1 MISSKK
7 RQDVRQQPA
16 SERIRN
22 FSEVAAGFDPEAAA
36 LEAGRCLACKSKP
49 CSRGCPVGID
59 IPSFIQLIKE
69 GEPEA
74 ALKKIKER
82 NFLPAVCGRVCP
94 QEDQCEAACVL
105 NSKKASINIGALER
119 FASDFGEGG
128 RAVPSRR
135 IRRSGAMKVA
145 VVGSGPAGLTC
156 AAELATLGHGVTL
169 FESLHEA
176 GGVLVYG
183 IPEFRLPKKIVA
195 KEVAFIRS
203 LGVEIRTNI
212 LIGNSLTIEDLFA
225 QGYGAIF
232 LGTGAGLPNFLG
244 IDGEHAAG
252 VYSANEFLTRVN
264 LMKASEFPDFGT
276 PVRVGKAVVVV
287 GAGNVA
293 MDSARCARRLGA
305 KVTLVYRRTESEM
318 PARRDEIENARAE
331 GIRFELLA
339 APRRILTDERGAVA
353 SVVCQRMKL
362 GEADAS
368 GRPRPVPVP
377 DADFSVEADT
387 VIVAIGQSPNP
398 LVMKMT
404 QGLEVTSRG
413 TIKVDESGRT
423 TRTGIFAGGDI
434 TTGADT
440 VISAMGAG
448 KRVARE
454 IDAFLKKSKRKA
466 GSRHG
471 K

>member
-1 MISSKK
+1 MTFAMK
-7 RQDVRQQPA
+7 RQEVRQQPA
-16 SERIRN
+16 SERTKN
-22 FSEVAAGFDPEAAA
+22 FSEVATGFDAQAAA
-36 LEAGRCLACKSKP
+36 TEAGRCLVCKNKP

-59 IPSFIQLIKE
+59 IPSFIQLIKQ
-69 GEPEA
+69 GDPAA
-74 ALKKIKER
+74 ALKKIKEK

-105 NSKKASINIGALER
+105 NSKKAPINIGALER
-119 FASDFGEGG
+119 FASDLGEGG
-128 RAVPSRR
+128 LAAPSRR
-135 IRRSGAMKVA
+135 IRRSAATKVA

-176 GGVLVYG
+176 GGVLTYG

-195 KEVAFIRS
+195 GEVAFIRS
-203 LGVEIRTNI
+203 LGVEIKTNI
-212 LIGNSLTIEDLFA
+212 LIGNSLTIEDLFS

-232 LGTGAGLPNFLG
+232 LGTGAGLPHFLG
-244 IDGEHAAG
+244 IEGEHAAG

-264 LMKASEFPDFGT
+264 LMKASEFPDFDT
-276 PVRVGKAVVVV
+276 PVRAGKAAVVV

-305 KVTLVYRRTESEM
+305 KVTLVYRRTENEM

-353 SVVCQRMKL
+353 RVVCQRMKL
-362 GEADAS
+362 GEPDAS
-368 GRPRPVPVP
+368 GRPKPVPVP
-377 DADFSVEADT
+377 DAEFFIESDT

-398 LVMKMT
+398 LVMKTT
-404 QGLEVTSRG
+404 QGLEVTPRG
-413 TIKVDESGRT
+413 TLKVDENGQT
-423 TRTGIFAGGDI
+423 TRAGVFAGGDI

-448 KRVARE
+448 KKAART
-454 IDAFLKKSKRKA
+454 IDAFLKKTKRKA
-466 GSRHG
+466 GSRRG